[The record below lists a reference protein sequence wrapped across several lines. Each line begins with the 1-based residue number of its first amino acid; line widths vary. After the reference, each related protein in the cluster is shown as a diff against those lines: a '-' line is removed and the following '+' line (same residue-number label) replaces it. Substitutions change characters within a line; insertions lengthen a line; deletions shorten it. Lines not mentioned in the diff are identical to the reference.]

1 MTLKGVLNLK
11 HSNDEYLIFSG
22 GRITNISE
30 YLNVMLLNDVYVEVT
45 NSYDGKVL
53 FSESGQLV
61 KEKVSP
67 KYYMYHVNGTDLD
80 SVLWNN
86 VGNRLEI
93 EIKNITKN

>member
-30 YLNVMLLNDVYVEVT
+30 YLNVMLLNDVFVEVKNT
-45 NSYDGKVL
+45 YTDEIL

-61 KEKVSP
+61 KEKIS
-67 KYYMYHVNGTDLD
+67 KYYYLYHVNGKDLD
-80 SVLWNN
+80 TLLWDNI
-86 VGNRLEI
+86 GRRLEI
-93 EIKNITKN
+93 EIKNITQ